1 MNRDGP
7 QDLLPLHSF
16 WHGRELPPL
25 AGICLTSFV
34 EMGHSVTLH
43 VFDEPRGVPP
53 GIALADASRTL
64 SREHLFIHRTRRSV
78 APFADRFRYEIL
90 AQNIGAWIDCDLLC
104 LKPLP
109 RDEYIFGWS
118 DAEQVNN
125 AVLMLPADC
134 AVLADLR
141 AMFTARRW
149 VPPWYTRSRQLRY
162 KLKFFMIPSYGHAY
176 MFFGTTGP
184 RALTYFGR
192 RRGILDK
199 AVDRHVFYPVPYD
212 DTAVFLGNP
221 HTVAQFLKPD
231 TLCIHLWN
239 TQLSDLA
246 GGSGPPGDS
255 FLARVLDGTWRAALQ
270 Q

>member
-1 MNRDGP
+1 
-7 QDLLPLHSF
+7 
-16 WHGRELPPL
+16 
-25 AGICLTSFV
+25 
-34 EMGHSVTLH
+34 
-43 VFDEPRGVPP
+43 
-53 GIALADASRTL
+53 
-64 SREHLFIHRTRRSV
+64 
-78 APFADRFRYEIL
+78 
-90 AQNIGAWIDCDLLC
+90 
-104 LKPLP
+104 
-109 RDEYIFGWS
+109 
-118 DAEQVNN
+118 
-125 AVLMLPADC
+125 
-134 AVLADLR
+134 
-141 AMFTARRW
+141 
-149 VPPWYTRSRQLRY
+149 
-162 KLKFFMIPSYGHAY
+162 